1 MEAAEAQGRNEAASA
16 AAAEVR
22 REKEEIKKKGSES
35 FKKTGLGDSWKESV
49 EDIFRMFSK
58 SPESK
63 GASKRKR
70 ASSPDDTAVSATTS
84 AASSSSSPSSPSPSS
99 PSSSPSSSPAAV
111 KKARTDSGEE
121 K

>member
-1 MEAAEAQGRNEAASA
+1 MEAAEAQGRNEA

-63 GASKRKR
+63 GAKRKR
-70 ASSPDDTAVSATTS
+70 ASPPDDTVVSATTS
-84 AASSSSSPSSPSPSS
+84 ASSSPPP
-99 PSSSPSSSPAAV
+99 SSPAAV